1 MIVTPPPV
9 GFGTTGTPLT
19 PPAPVPPPPPPLAA
33 AAVLVEEGFGAMG
46 IGVRR
51 AETAVPP
58 GEKSWRRALE
68 DPGDVSLSCREER
81 GDSRPRG
88 VPRDLS
94 LGWIKGDA
102 PDVLIPPIGVGRATS
117 L

>member
-1 MIVTPPPV
+1 MIVTPPPEG
-9 GFGTTGTPLT
+9 GFGMIGTPPL
-19 PPAPVPPPPPPLAA
+19 PPPFAAAPV
-33 AAVLVEEGFGAMG
+33 EGLGAMG

-51 AETAVPP
+51 AEMAVPP
-58 GEKSWRRALE
+58 GENSWRRALE
-68 DPGDVSLSCREER
+68 GPDDDSLSWREER

>member
-1 MIVTPPPV
+1 MIVTPPPG
-9 GFGTTGTPLT
+9 GFGTIGTPPLLLL
-19 PPAPVPPPPPPLAA
+19 PALPTFATATV
-33 AAVLVEEGFGAMG
+33 EGFGAIGM
-46 IGVRR
+46 GVRR
-51 AETAVPP
+51 TEDAVPP

-68 DPGDVSLSCREER
+68 DPGDVSLSCREDR

-88 VPRDLS
+88 VWRDLS
-94 LGWIKGDA
+94 LGWIRGDA

>member
-1 MIVTPPPV
+1 MIVTPPPA
-9 GFGTTGTPLT
+9 GFGTTGTALPL
-19 PPAPVPPPPPPLAA
+19 PFAVVPV
-33 AAVLVEEGFGAMG
+33 EGLGAIG

-58 GEKSWRRALE
+58 GEKSWRRAE
-68 DPGDVSLSCREER
+68 DPGDVSLSCKEER

-88 VPRDLS
+88 VPSDLS